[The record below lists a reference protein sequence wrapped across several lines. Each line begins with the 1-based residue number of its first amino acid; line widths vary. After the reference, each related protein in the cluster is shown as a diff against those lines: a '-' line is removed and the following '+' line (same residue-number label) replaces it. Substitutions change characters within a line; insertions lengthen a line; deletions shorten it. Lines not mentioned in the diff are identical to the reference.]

1 MPEQVEMFKI
11 LVIYIGVIV
20 IIIVYYYCSYQ
31 SCNTLKVS
39 VLVD

>member
-1 MPEQVEMFKI
+1 MPGQVEMFQI
-11 LVIYIGVIV
+11 LVIYSVVIV

-31 SCNTLKVS
+31 SCNTLKAS